1 MTEQKPTGHFMH
13 PDFVPLLDQTPTR
26 VDDPRKNISPIR
38 KAINEA
44 AVAHAT
50 HPLVVAKELQLAKVD
65 NQLEAS
71 TVERA
76 RTSRYGYVSDLH
88 GLTDSDFTKL
98 RETLVG
104 GEFTQVFVLGDIG
117 GSEKLTRLQRLFYQ
131 GGSTLEDNQFANK
144 YKSMMAVPNAN
155 QDQAVDAVKPG
166 YQNLRAYEI
175 FLEANGKLTEE
186 QAAEKAKEE
195 IGTLKPEDIK
205 ARILKALTHAHYG
218 HYVSDLPDSAII
230 SLQADVEH
238 YYERFLTMAQEIR
251 SRGVDVF
258 VIQGNWDARL
268 PFDFEP
274 NKPTAIP
281 LPQEK
286 RRFNPKEYF
295 KRRVPYFTS
304 LGTVDSRDAVHIM
317 VPFDAVAG
325 DISETINPD
334 KLKSVKQRVEDA
346 RKAGKRVV
354 MLAHAVPAW
363 EKHSDKKPNKEGETT
378 QEGLQKLIGVLAPDD
393 VIYGHEHKARPNAQ
407 SIYKITPGGE
417 RVEIGSDLELKD
429 LASTPKD
436 KQAGTQAVHLP
447 IPEQLKVG
455 VGSLEQAR
463 FGKPKPIGSGGKQS
477 PIRVD
482 RPVVKHVHIS
492 PELPTADKNLYPH
505 GRKPQEVKK

>member
-1 MTEQKPTGHFMH
+1 MTEQKPGGHFMH
-13 PDFVPLLDQTPTR
+13 PDFVPLIDQVPQNKTS
-26 VDDPRKNISPIR
+26 DPRKNIGPLR
-38 KAINEA
+38 KFINEA
-44 AVAHAT
+44 AQQHAT
-50 HPLVVAKELQLAKVD
+50 HPLVVAKELQLARVD

-71 TVERA
+71 TIERA

-88 GLTDSDFTKL
+88 GLTDADFAKL
-98 RETLVG
+98 RDTLVA

-117 GSEKLTRLQRLFYQ
+117 GSEKLTRLQRLYYQ
-131 GGSTLEDNQFANK
+131 GGPTLEDNQFANK
-144 YKSMMAVPNAN
+144 YKSMMTQPNAN
-155 QDQAVDAVKPG
+155 QDQAIDAVRPG

-186 QAAEKAKEE
+186 QAAQKAQEE
-195 IGTLKPEDIK
+195 IGALKPEEVK
-205 ARILKALTHAHYG
+205 ARILKALTHDHYG

-251 SRGVDVF
+251 SRGVEVF

-274 NKPTAIP
+274 NKPTAVP

-286 RRFNPKEYF
+286 RRFNPKEF
-295 KRRVPYFTS
+295 FRKRVPYYTT
-304 LGTVDSRDAVHIM
+304 LGTVDSRDAIHIM
-317 VPFDAVAG
+317 VPFDTVAD
-325 DISETINPD
+325 DINKTIKPERLNEI
-334 KLKSVKQRVEDA
+334 KQRVEAA

-363 EKHSDKKPNKEGETT
+363 EKHSDKEPNKEGKTT
-378 QEGLQKLIGVLAPDD
+378 QEGLQRLAVILGPDD
-393 VIYGHEHKARPNAQ
+393 LIYGHEHKARANAQ
-407 SIYKITPGGE
+407 AIYKMRPAGDK
-417 RVEIGSDLELKD
+417 VEIGPDQELKD
-429 LASTPKD
+429 LDKTPP
-436 KQAGTQAVHLP
+436 GTQTVHLP

-463 FGKPKPIGSGGKQS
+463 YGKGAPRGNGGKQS

-482 RPVVKHVHIS
+482 RPVVRHINLAS
-492 PELPTADKNLYPH
+492 ELPTVDKNLYPQ
-505 GRKPQEVKK
+505 GRRPKQEVKK